1 VIDSGF
7 VLLPLDSVA
16 IPSQSPPI
24 DPNRLSC
31 HNTVTFLW
39 RLGLSRSI
47 INRLEQCLSPE
58 SLALIQKAGALAAE
72 KRLGIY
78 LVGGVVRDILLGR
91 ANSDLDL
98 VAEGNAVELAESLA
112 GEVGGRLVVH
122 RRFGTAKI
130 RTGNL
135 TIDLAMCRAETY
147 ARPGAL
153 PSVRP
158 GSIQDDLARRDFTVN
173 AMALRLD
180 PANFGKLVDP
190 FDGQKDLA
198 NKLIRVLHDRSFIDD
213 ATRMLRAVRY
223 EQRFGFRLEAA
234 TEKLLR
240 QNVAM
245 LRTLS
250 GDRIRHEL
258 DLILKED
265 CPERMLKRLGE
276 LGLLVEIH
284 PALEG
289 NGRLEKGFEKAR
301 EGSSAPSPA
310 LYFALLTCSLS
321 IKEVEDFV
329 ARLRVPG
336 SVSRVIRDTARL
348 REQMPSLDV
357 RDLSPSAVC
366 ELLQEYSPTSVLAC
380 AIAADS
386 ALVQERLNLYLTR
399 WRHVRTALDGS
410 TLQRLGVP
418 SGPRLGQMLKAL
430 HDAKLDGKIESQEDE
445 IELVQRWLSQ
455 GR

>member
-1 VIDSGF
+1 M
-7 VLLPLDSVA
+7 
-16 IPSQSPPI
+16 
-24 DPNRLSC
+24 
-31 HNTVTFLW
+31 
-39 RLGLSRSI
+39 SRSI

-135 TIDLAMCRAETY
+135 TIDLAMSRAESY
-147 ARPGAL
+147 ACPGAL
-153 PSVRP
+153 PTVRA
-158 GSIQDDLARRDFTVN
+158 GSIHDDLARRDFTVN

-180 PANFGKLVDP
+180 PGSFGKLVDP
-190 FDGQKDLA
+190 FDGQQDLES
-198 NKLIRVLHDRSFIDD
+198 KLIRILHDRSFIDD

-223 EQRFGFRLEAA
+223 EQRFGFRLETS
-234 TEKLLR
+234 TENLLY
-240 QNVAM
+240 QNVSM
-245 LRTLS
+245 LRTIS

-258 DLILKED
+258 ELILKEER
-265 CPERMLKRLGE
+265 PEKALKRAGD
-276 LGLLVEIH
+276 LGLLGEVH
-284 PALEG
+284 PAL
-289 NGRLEKGFEKAR
+289 KGDGWPKKMFEKAR
-301 EGSSAPSPA
+301 EVASPPSPG
-310 LYFALLTCSLS
+310 LYFALLTYRFSLLQC
-321 IKEVEDFV
+321 EDFTT
-329 ARLRVPG
+329 RLKMPG
-336 SVSRVIRDTARL
+336 TVSRVIRDTARL
-348 REQMPSLDV
+348 RERMPSLDAP
-357 RDLSPSAVC
+357 DLPPSGVS
-366 ELLQEYSPTSVLAC
+366 ELLQEYSPTSILAC

-386 ALVQERLNLYLTR
+386 DLIQERLNLYLTR

-410 TLQRLGVP
+410 ALQKLGVP
-418 SGPRLGQMLKAL
+418 SGPRLGRMLKAL
-430 HDAKLDGKIESQEDE
+430 HGAKLDGRISTREDE
-445 IELVQRWLSQ
+445 TELVQRWLSQ

>member
-1 VIDSGF
+1 MSRNVIN
-7 VLLPLDSVA
+7 
-16 IPSQSPPI
+16 QM
-24 DPNRLSC
+24 
-31 HNTVTFLW
+31 
-39 RLGLSRSI
+39 
-47 INRLEQCLSPE
+47 EQYLSPE
-58 SLALIQKAGALAAE
+58 SLDLIQKAGALAAE

-78 LVGGVVRDILLGR
+78 LVGGVVRDVLLGQ

-98 VAEGNAVELAESLA
+98 VVEGNAVGLAESLA

-130 RTGNL
+130 RTENL
-135 TIDLAMCRAETY
+135 TIDLAMARAETY

-158 GSIQDDLARRDFTVN
+158 GSIQDDLARRDFTIN

-180 PANFGKLVDP
+180 PASFGKLMDP
-190 FDGQKDLA
+190 FGGQKDLA

-223 EQRFGFRLEAA
+223 EQRFSFRLEAA

-245 LRTLS
+245 LGTIS

-258 DLILKED
+258 ELILKEEY
-265 CPERMLKRLGE
+265 PEKALGRAGD
-276 LGLLVEIH
+276 LGLLGEVH

-289 NGRLEKGFEKAR
+289 NGRLEKRFEKAR

-336 SVSRVIRDTARL
+336 SVSRVILDTARL
-348 REQMPSLDV
+348 RGQMPSLDV
-357 RDLSPSAVC
+357 RDLSPSAVF
-366 ELLQEYSPTSVLAC
+366 ELAQGYSPTSILAC
-380 AIAADS
+380 AIVADS
-386 ALVQERLNLYLTR
+386 ALVQERLALYLTR

-418 SGPRLGQMLKAL
+418 SGPRLGQMLKVL